1 MEKIV
6 LTGGGTA
13 GHVIPHLALLPY
25 LINKYEIHYI
35 GSGGIEKRLMDIKGV
50 TFHTID
56 APKLRR
62 KLTFKN
68 FAVPF
73 KLIKSIMSAKKLL
86 QAIKPVCIFSK
97 GGYVSLPVVLASK
110 KIPVILHESDLSVGL
125 ANKLSMRKAHKI
137 FTSFEKTAKET
148 GGEYCGS
155 PVRAE
160 LLAAS
165 RAESLAKFS
174 LSGQKPV
181 LLILGG
187 SSGSKA
193 VNEAVFMNI
202 KKLVSK
208 FDVLHQTGKGNKQDY
223 TSPSYRQFEFID
235 DMAAA
240 FSAADIVVS
249 RAGSNTLFELLALN
263 KPTLLIPLPRAESRG
278 DQIQNADYMEQL
290 GVMLK
295 LDQGEA
301 SEKLYE
307 AVCGLYDQRKQLK
320 DRISAQKFPDG
331 TKIIADYL
339 LRYIKD
345 KNLLVKR

>member
-1 MEKIV
+1 MKRIV

-25 LINKYEIHYI
+25 LAEKFEIHYI
-35 GSGGIEKRLMDIKGV
+35 GSSGIEKRLMDIKGV
-50 TFHTID
+50 TFHTIE

-62 KLTFKN
+62 KLTIKN
-68 FAVPF
+68 IAVPF
-73 KLIKSIMSAKKLL
+73 RLIKAVMSAKKLL
-86 QAIKPVCIFSK
+86 HKIKPVCIFSK

-160 LLAAS
+160 LLNAS
-165 RAESLAKFS
+165 RAASLTKFS

-187 SSGSKA
+187 SSGSRA
-193 VNEAVFMNI
+193 VNEAVNMNI
-202 KKLVSK
+202 KRLTSR
-208 FDVLHQTGKGNKQDY
+208 FDVLHQTGKGNKSDY
-223 TSPSYRQFEFID
+223 SSSSYRQFEFID

-249 RAGSNTLFELLALN
+249 RAGSNTLFELLALK
-263 KPTLLIPLPRAESRG
+263 KPTLLIPLPRGESRG

-290 GVMLK
+290 GVMRK
-295 LDQGEA
+295 LNQAEA

-307 AVCGLYDQRKQLK
+307 AVCSLFDGKKELIDK
-320 DRISAQKFPDG
+320 ISSRNFPDG
-331 TKIIADYL
+331 TKIIAEYL
-339 LRYIKD
+339 LKY
-345 KNLLVKR
+345 L